1 MMMKCVSKKKLGEER
16 QRLSE
21 EVGEWYRRNKL
32 ARRSSKLGEVKWDL
46 VVVVVVR
53 DGGGGWRKELGNGIA
68 LVNVL

>member
-32 ARRSSKLGEVKWDL
+32 ARTSSKLGEVKWDL
-46 VVVVVVR
+46 VVVR